1 MNFSASDRQKPNGLL
16 KNSAILSAGVLGANV
31 FNMLFQVV
39 MGRLFSVDE
48 FGLLSSL
55 LGVVNMLMLPL
66 SVVALAITHT
76 VSELDGAGRRGD
88 VRCLLHRCLIRLG
101 GLGLLVNAFIYLFP
115 DALVEWFKMDRVA
128 PLYVFG
134 FVWLGTLIR
143 PVFFASLRGFEMFT
157 AWSWSHLIQ
166 SIARLGGGLFLVI
179 SVSAYAGWGLL
190 GHGIG
195 VFVGTSIAGTT
206 LWMCLKNEVASGQT
220 IPPLGG
226 YMGQSVAVW
235 LGLAVFLVGDV
246 VLVRRA
252 FPEWSGLYAYAAVL
266 GHLILVVPQ
275 SICGALFPKVVKASF
290 TERMVLYRSS
300 AWTTLG
306 AIVLLSLGV
315 VVFGTF
321 LLGLLF
327 GPEAVTDESVRWLRY
342 IALSL
347 IPICYLQY
355 TVQFALAIKQFRWL
369 WMVLVFAL
377 VLVGFLEAG
386 LVTSPDGLIGWMAG
400 LALMLAVGIDCRIRR
415 VLARESVA

>member
-1 MNFSASDRQKPNGLL
+1 MTNHFNRMCKFALMPGLSVRIAVIAIFSLGCSREDDSNQIFDFDVANEFAVQDTTISYAISKAYLDTEFQWT
-16 KNSAILSAGVLGANV
+16 SAHVNLN
-31 FNMLFQVV
+31 
-39 MGRLFSVDE
+39 D
-48 FGLLSSL
+48 
-55 LGVVNMLMLPL
+55 GVVGDSLVTSCGNWSYQVNPQ
-66 SVVALAITHT
+66 ST
-76 VSELDGAGRRGD
+76 VE
-88 VRCLLHRCLIRLG
+88 IW
-101 GLGLLVNAFIYLFP
+101 FP
-115 DALVEWFKMDRVA
+115 DALVEWFQMDRVA

-195 VFVGTSIAGTT
+195 VFVGTSIAGIT

-290 TERMVLYRSS
+290 TERMALYRSS